1 MEFNWGLYSQCSP
14 PTDIFVS
21 FKCWTVALLFFFGC
35 QVILDLG
42 NIAQSWAFTPEIPAN
57 TGQIL
62 VTSTRQVRTL
72 TKTGFSIGISSK
84 TSKFTVVNYDSIF
97 PINVHGFLWWLL
109 FSSQTFIPAWRDK
122 FAQIDDLLNVKRRRT
137 KTRWNAWFSSWI
149 RYIHIGG
156 CQNPATVNNLYS
168 FLWRE
173 AYASSLSTVNQWT
186 DSRASFTCIKS
197 QIGKK
202 AKSTVNQC
210 CGRANIHKWGL
221 KTTGPPEQLDLPTYW
236 KVTQFCSPKLAPK
249 FFWIK
254 NHHEDMQKHNVYL
267 YLYTI
272 FSVFE

>member
-1 MEFNWGLYSQCSP
+1 M
-14 PTDIFVS
+14 
-21 FKCWTVALLFFFGC
+21 ALRLFFLVAKSSWIWGNVCPILSFHSWNTC
-35 QVILDLG
+35 QHWSNSCDIYTSG
-42 NIAQSWAFTPEIPAN
+42 EKAAN
-57 TGQIL
+57 DPN
-62 VTSTRQVRTL
+62 
-72 TKTGFSIGISSK
+72 KDGFSSGIFSK
-84 TSKFTVVNYDSIF
+84 TSKFTGVVDFDSIF

-221 KTTGPPEQLDLPTYW
+221 KTTGPPEQLDLPIYW